1 MTCGQPSF
9 GQIIK
14 KLRRDADMTQETLAE
29 TLSISG
35 QAVSRWENDLAMP
48 DISLLPT
55 LANLF
60 DVTTDYLLGV
70 DITRKQETIKT
81 ILLAAEE
88 DSKQGFKLAAV
99 ESLRAG
105 LREYPGSFELMH
117 ALQYNL
123 YAYAGQLDRDA
134 RAPVLD
140 ETIALGEK
148 ILAGCTDDKLRHG
161 AIRWLCHVYA
171 ERGNAERAEALANTM
186 PEPWLSRPGLLGVIY
201 RGDRQ
206 YKAKRNEIVSLISE
220 AISVLETL
228 DVRLDS
234 GEWALDDDERILVAH
249 KALALVD
256 ILCEDG
262 NYGGFDA
269 YRADIYRDLFIVEM
283 RRSHIDE
290 AYVHLEKAVT
300 ITVALDTTYDRC
312 ATHTA
317 LLTRGMEYGDFSFS
331 DTDNLSMCMLKMLQ
345 ARDDFAAVEA
355 DPRTRDCLALLQ
367 ATAATR

>member
-1 MTCGQPSF
+1 MTFAQPSF

-14 KLRRDADMTQETLAE
+14 KLRRDADMTQEMLAE

-48 DISLLPT
+48 DISLIPI

-70 DITRKQETIKT
+70 DITRKQEAIKT
-81 ILLAAEE
+81 ILLSAEA

-99 ESLRAG
+99 DRLRAG
-105 LREYPGSFELMH
+105 LREYPGSFELMY

-123 YAYAGQLDRDA
+123 YAYAGQLDRDT
-134 RAPVLD
+134 RRPILD
-140 ETIALGEK
+140 EVIALGEK
-148 ILAGCTDDKLRHG
+148 LLASCTDDRLRHN
-161 AIRWLCHVYA
+161 AIRWLCHTYA
-171 ERGNAERAEALANTM
+171 ERGEVERAEALANTM

-206 YKAKRNEIVSLISE
+206 YAAKRNEIVSLISE

-228 DVRLDS
+228 DVRLDN
-234 GEWALDDDERILVAH
+234 GAWALDDDERILVAH

-262 NYGGFDA
+262 NYGGYNA
-269 YRADIYRDLFIVEM
+269 YRADLYRDLFTVEL
-283 RRSHIDE
+283 RRGHTDE
-290 AYVHLEKAVT
+290 AYAHLEKAVT
-300 ITVALDTTYDRC
+300 ITVALDTAYDRHT
-312 ATHTA
+312 THTA

-331 DTDNLSMCMLKMLQ
+331 DTDNLSMCLLKLLQ
-345 ARDDFAAVEA
+345 ARDDFATLTA
-355 DPRTRDCLALLQ
+355 DPCTHDLVALLQ